1 MYNTKGFEKLKKHG
15 CSEGKT
21 ENEKDCLGIALSAL
35 AIVNAH
41 ACSFKDWSEY
51 EAYCYREG
59 IEPSY
64 SDYENLVQDGHC
76 DFDKEPTLE
85 ETLELFENN

>member
-1 MYNTKGFEKLKKHG
+1 MKKIV
-15 CSEGKT
+15 
-21 ENEKDCLGIALSAL
+21 LGIALSAL

-41 ACSFKDWSEY
+41 ACSFKNWSDY

-64 SDYENLVQDGHC
+64 SDYENLVQYENLIQDDHC

>member
-1 MYNTKGFEKLKKHG
+1 MFQKGKLKMK
-15 CSEGKT
+15 KIV
-21 ENEKDCLGIALSAL
+21 LGIVLTVL

-41 ACSFKDWSEY
+41 ACTFKDWSEY

-64 SDYENLVQDGHC
+64 SDYENLVQYGHC
-76 DFDKEPTLE
+76 DFDESLE
-85 ETLELFENN
+85 ETLALFEND

>member
-1 MYNTKGFEKLKKHG
+1 MKKIV
-15 CSEGKT
+15 
-21 ENEKDCLGIALSAL
+21 LGIALSAL

-85 ETLELFENN
+85 ETLALFEND